1 MTDSQIDF
9 NKSLSGARVV
19 VEQAFGLLKGRCNC
33 LLDTLDESAQKVL
46 STIIPSCILHNRYKY
61 KDLEIEINRIWDMQR
76 KTIAVVIGALRLIKK
91 TRQCRE

>member
-19 VEQAFGLLKGRCNC
+19 VEQAFGLFKGRWSC
-33 LLDTLDESAQKVL
+33 LLDTVDESAQKVL
-46 STIIPSCILHNRYKY
+46 STIIPCCILHNRYKY

-76 KTIAVVIGALRLIKK
+76 ETIAVVIGALRLIKK